1 MCHQKGSSARSLLV
15 KHKSGLEIKLYHLMF
30 CDLGQV
36 ITLPIPQVSA
46 LQNGGII

>member
-1 MCHQKGSSARSLLV
+1 MCQQKGSFARSLLV
-15 KHKSGLEIKLYHLMF
+15 KHKSGYHLMF
-30 CDLGQV
+30 YDLGQV